1 MSGRGFWLLAAAF
14 AVNMLGTTLPTPLYP
29 IFEQTYG
36 FGPLLVT
43 IVFAVYA
50 YGVLAGLLCFGE
62 LSDDIGRKRLL
73 IAGLVLS
80 FASAAVFLFARD
92 LPEIFVGRILSG
104 LSAGVFTGSAT
115 AALVDLAPPPLRARA
130 TAIAVAANMGGLSLG
145 TLLSGLL
152 AQYAPDPLRLSFA
165 IDLVLCALAIVAVAL
180 APESVRNAGK
190 VRFRIQRL
198 RVPPE
203 IRSTFL
209 RAAYAGMCG
218 FAVAGLFSAVAPSYL
233 ESVLGY
239 ANHAIAGALVFVL
252 MSLTAA
258 GQILVR
264 RFARE
269 RALLCGAALLFVG
282 IALLAIALLARFMP
296 LLFLSAVLDG
306 LGAGLSIGAGLAE
319 INERITERRGEVSSA
334 YFVLLY
340 IGLAFPVIGVGAL
353 ASSLGLAG
361 AGLVFCA
368 VIGAALVVVML
379 YGVRGAPASEKKRAA
394 T

>member
-14 AVNMLGTTLPTPLYP
+14 AINMLGTTLPTPLYP

-36 FGPLLVT
+36 FGSLLVT

-50 YGVLAGLLCFGE
+50 IGVLAGLLCFGH
-62 LSDDIGRKRLL
+62 LSDDIGRKRVL

-92 LPEIFVGRILSG
+92 LAAIFAGRILSG

-115 AALVDLAPPPLRARA
+115 AALVDLAAPALRARA
-130 TAIAVAANMGGLSLG
+130 TAIAVAANIGGLGLG

-152 AQYAPDPLRLSFA
+152 GQYAPDPLRLTFA
-165 IDLVLCALAIVAVAL
+165 VDLVLCVLAIVAVAL
-180 APESVRNAGK
+180 APESVPDIGEL
-190 VRFRIQRL
+190 RFRIQRL
-198 RVPPE
+198 RIPPE
-203 IRSTFL
+203 IRRMFMQ
-209 RAAYAGMCG
+209 AAIAGMCG

-233 ESVLGY
+233 ASVLGY
-239 ANHAIAGALVFVL
+239 ANHAIAGALVFVM

-258 GQILVR
+258 GQIVVR

-269 RALLCGAALLFVG
+269 RALLVGAALLFVG
-282 IALLAIALLARFMP
+282 IALLAAALLTRYMP
-296 LLFLSAVLDG
+296 LLFLSAVLEG
-306 LGAGLSIGAGLAE
+306 LGVGLSIGAGLAE

-361 AGLVFCA
+361 AGLVFCG
-368 VIGAALVVVML
+368 VIAAALLVVML
-379 YGVRGAPASEKKRAA
+379 YALRGVPRDEKKRAA
-394 T
+394 A